1 MRRKILIITI
11 TLLISSTISFAQ
23 EARNFVQ
30 ETTNTTQQ
38 ARDITLQTT
47 NIEECYTLAKENYP
61 EIKRYNLLEKLEE
74 YNISNA
80 LKSWLPQLSINAK
93 ASYQSD
99 VTTIPLNELNIP
111 GLDFPSLSKDQYQVR
126 AQVTQKIWDGG
137 KTKAQREIIESE
149 NNVAK
154 SSVTAT
160 LYTLKERV
168 NQLYFGCLLQKEI
181 LKQNAT
187 LKAELNSKIKEI
199 DALINSGVANL
210 TNRKELE
217 VELLQ
222 AEQQRIEI
230 NSALS
235 SYCQMLSLITGKEL
249 TPECEFTTPKEYKN
263 LVESSPINK
272 SKAPNAN
279 INRPEL
285 EIFNAQKELLNAQEN
300 SIRSYKVPELGLFID
315 GGYGRPGL
323 DMLNNSFKP
332 FYIVGAK
339 ISWSIG
345 NIYTEKN
352 HRAIIENSRK
362 EIEVQR
368 ENFLYNLRLE
378 MANKQSN
385 IVKLKELAN
394 KDSEIAELRTSIKKA
409 TQIKLENGTATTSDL
424 ISSINAESIA
434 KQRVA
439 TRKIELLAAIYNY
452 IYTTNN

>member
-1 MRRKILIITI
+1 MKRSLLIITI
-11 TLLISSTISFAQ
+11 TLLVTSTISFAQ
-23 EARNFVQ
+23 QIADTQNN
-30 ETTNTTQQ
+30 TNTLQ
-38 ARDITLQTT
+38 AV
-47 NIEECYTLAKENYP
+47 NIEECYTLAEKNYP
-61 EIKRYNLLEKLEE
+61 EIKRYNLIERLEE

-80 LKSWLPQLSINAK
+80 LKSWLPQLSIDAK

-99 VTTIPLNELNIP
+99 VTTIPINELEIP
-111 GLDFPSLSKDQYQVR
+111 GVSFPQLSKDQYQIK
-126 AQVTQKIWDGG
+126 AQITQKIWDGG
-137 KTKAQREIIESE
+137 KIKAQREIIESE
-149 NNVAK
+149 NNVTK
-154 SSVTAT
+154 SSVAAT
-160 LYTLKERV
+160 LYTLKEHV

-181 LKQNAT
+181 LKQNSL
-187 LKAELNSKIKEI
+187 LKVELNSKIKEI
-199 DALINSGVANL
+199 DALINSGVANP

-230 NSALS
+230 NSALT

-249 TPECEFTTPKEYKN
+249 TPECEFTTPKEYDN
-263 LVESSPINK
+263 LVEGSPINE
-272 SKAPNAN
+272 SNELDFQ

-285 EIFNAQKELLNAQEN
+285 KIFNAQKELLNAQEN
-300 SIRSYKVPELGLFID
+300 SINSYKVPELGLFID

-323 DMLNNSFKP
+323 DMLDNSFKP

-362 EIEVQR
+362 EVEVQR
-368 ENFLYNLRLE
+368 ENFLHNLRLE

-385 IVKLKELAN
+385 IIKLKELAN
-394 KDSEIAELRTSIKKA
+394 KDNQIAELRTSIKKA

-434 KQRVA
+434 NQRVA
-439 TRKIELLAAIYNY
+439 TRKIELLAAIYSY
-452 IYTTNN
+452 IYTTN